1 MKTSIKNLFVVALG
15 LVTMTTSAFAT
26 DNVKDNAKE
35 SVKSTKETNFTIL
48 KEVKSI
54 NKIVVSG
61 NVDVYVMQAPTES
74 VKVYD
79 KYYSKNALVQEKD
92 GVLRISSFE
101 KERLAVTVYVRNIST
116 IEASENAAVKTY
128 GKVNFLSLDVLLK
141 DKATAEIN
149 ANTVNLFTS
158 VKDQASLK
166 LSGSTEEHFALM
178 STSAKMTTGNFVA
191 GTSDV
196 KSIAPKY
203 IAQTKVIAKTLEAI
217 AANDEMILAK

>member
-15 LVTMTTSAFAT
+15 LVTISTSAFAN
-26 DNVKDNAKE
+26 DNKENAKNNV
-35 SVKSTKETNFTIL
+35 SANKVTIL
-48 KEVKSI
+48 NEVKNI
-54 NKIVVSG
+54 NKIVASG
-61 NVDVYVMQAPTES
+61 NVEVFVVQAPTES

-79 KYYSKNALVQEKD
+79 SYYSKNALVQQKD

-101 KERLAVTVYVRNIST
+101 KEPLAVTVYVRNISA
-116 IEASENAAVKTY
+116 IEASDNATVKTY

-166 LSGSTEEHFALM
+166 LSGTTEEHYALM
-178 STSAKMTTGNFVA
+178 GTAAKMTTGNFVA

-196 KSIAPKY
+196 KSIAPAY
-203 IAQTKVIAKTLEAI
+203 SAQAKVVAKTLEAI
-217 AANDEMILAK
+217 AANDEMLLGK

>member
-15 LVTMTTSAFAT
+15 LVTISTSAFAN
-26 DNVKDNAKE
+26 DSKENAKNNA
-35 SVKSTKETNFTIL
+35 SASKVTIL
-48 KEVKSI
+48 NEVKNIS
-54 NKIVVSG
+54 KIVASG
-61 NVDVYVMQAPTES
+61 NVEVFVVQAPTES

-79 KYYSKNALVQEKD
+79 SYYSKNALVQQKD

-101 KERLAVTVYVRNIST
+101 AAPLTVTVYVRNISS
-116 IEASENAAVKTY
+116 IEATDNATVKTY

-166 LSGSTEEHFALM
+166 LSGTTEEHYALM
-178 STSAKMTTGNFVA
+178 GTAAKMTTGNFVA

-196 KSIAPKY
+196 KSIAPAY
-203 IAQTKVIAKTLEAI
+203 RAQAKVVAKTLEAI
-217 AANDEMILAK
+217 AANDEMLLSK

>member
-15 LVTMTTSAFAT
+15 LVTMTTSAFAN
-26 DNVKDNAKE
+26 DNVNNNAKTAKA
-35 SVKSTKETNFTIL
+35 SNYTVLS
-48 KEVKSI
+48 EVKNI
-54 NKIVVSG
+54 NKIVATG
-61 NVDVYVMQAPTES
+61 NVEVFVVQAPTES

-79 KYYSKNALVQEKD
+79 SYYSKNALVQQKD

-101 KERLAVTVYVRNIST
+101 AAPLSVTVYVRNISA
-116 IEASENAAVKTY
+116 IEASENATVKTY
-128 GKVNFLSLDVLLK
+128 GKINFLSLDVVLK

-166 LSGSTEEHFALM
+166 LSGTTEEHFALM
-178 STSAKMTTGNFVA
+178 GTAAKMTTGNFVA

-196 KSIAPKY
+196 KSIAPAY
-203 IAQTKVIAKTLEAI
+203 RAQAKVVAKTLEAI
-217 AANDEMILAK
+217 AANDEMVLGK